1 MNLNDLSTQ
10 LLFTTLPIWVQSED
24 GRVSTGTCFIFSFV
38 DPEDSDKTIPF
49 IVTNY
54 HVIKNEEKNFIPKK
68 AVIQFI
74 KRKGNEPDLNDTV
87 RVEVDPNYLVRQPD
101 IENDLTAAPIGPI
114 LNNLQDQNIPVF
126 FRAITPDL
134 IPDDQTINDFGAIEE
149 ITFIGY
155 PSGIFDQKN
164 NIPIVRNGIT
174 ATPIWNHFGGDFR
187 FLIDAGVFP
196 GSSGSPVFIL
206 NQGTYRKGNSVV
218 VGSRILFLGVLSQ
231 SLLRNEDKNKSVYLG
246 LGAVIN
252 SEKFLEYL
260 STIHSQIKSHTGG
273 LPNKAN

>member
-1 MNLNDLSTQ
+1 D
-10 LLFTTLPIWVQSED
+10 
-24 GRVSTGTCFIFSFV
+24 
-38 DPEDSDKTIPF
+38 
-49 IVTNY
+49 
-54 HVIKNEEKNFIPKK
+54 
-68 AVIQFI
+68 
-74 KRKGNEPDLNDTV
+74 
-87 RVEVDPNYLVRQPD
+87 
-101 IENDLTAAPIGPI
+101 PIGPI

-164 NIPIVRNGIT
+164 NIPILRNGIT
-174 ATPIWNHFGGDFR
+174 ATPIWNHFGGEFR

-206 NQGTYRKGNSVV
+206 NQGTYRKSNSVV

-231 SLLRNEDKNKSVYLG
+231 SLLRNEDKN
-246 LGAVIN
+246 
-252 SEKFLEYL
+252 
-260 STIHSQIKSHTGG
+260 
-273 LPNKAN
+273 